1 MNMNMKK
8 KLTLLLSSLCLLG
21 LGNAQDNQVAVRQ
34 YPFQNPALSL
44 DARIDDVVSRLSL
57 DEKILQMMNDAPAV
71 DRLGIP
77 AYNWWSE
84 GAHGVA
90 RFGNV
95 TVFPQPIAMA
105 ATFDPALTEKIA
117 SAIGDEA
124 RAKFNAA
131 VKNNNRTQ
139 YGGLTFWAPNINI
152 FRDPRWGRG
161 METWGEDPFLT
172 GTMGAAF
179 VRGLQGDDPRF
190 LKAAACAKHYAVHS
204 GPEGKR
210 HVFDAEPS
218 KKDFFETYLPA
229 FRMLV
234 QDAHVEA
241 IMCAYNRTYSEP
253 CCGSKYMLTDILRDK
268 WGFRGHI
275 VTDCDAVQDI
285 YESQHLAKDAAE
297 ASAMAVKAG
306 VNLNCG
312 NSFKSLK
319 EAVERGLI
327 AEADIDKNLK
337 ILFRTRFKLGLLDPQ
352 DAVPFNKIGAEVVN
366 SPKHRQLAYQSALE
380 SIVLLKNNGVLPL
393 KNTVKQLFLVGPNAA
408 DVDVMLGNY
417 NGVSSSIITIMEG
430 LAGKVSQGTRFE
442 YRKGFLLDQDNKN
455 PINYAQYEA
464 NGAEVTIVAMG
475 ISPLFE
481 GEEGESLLSSVKSD
495 RVDLEIPKC
504 QIDFLKKIR
513 ENRTKPLIAVITG
526 GSPLNLAEVMNIA
539 DAVLFV
545 WYPGEE
551 GGNAIA
557 DVILGNASPSG
568 KLPITFPKS
577 VSQLPPYE
585 DYGMK
590 GRTYRYMEQ
599 EPLFPFGF
607 GLSYAKF
614 EFSDIK
620 VDQKEITASGSVHVS
635 ATVANKGAVESDEVV
650 QLYLTQQIA
659 GLQCPLYS
667 LKGFTRVHLK
677 AGESTKVDFTLNAE
691 KLMVVNNDGEQM
703 LVPGKVTITI
713 ADAAPSQRAAD
724 LGAATPVKTVVEIK

>member
-1 MNMNMKK
+1 
-8 KLTLLLSSLCLLG
+8 
-21 LGNAQDNQVAVRQ
+21 
-34 YPFQNPALSL
+34 
-44 DARIDDVVSRLSL
+44 
-57 DEKILQMMNDAPAV
+57 
-71 DRLGIP
+71 
-77 AYNWWSE
+77 
-84 GAHGVA
+84 
-90 RFGNV
+90 
-95 TVFPQPIAMA
+95 
-105 ATFDPALTEKIA
+105 
-117 SAIGDEA
+117 
-124 RAKFNAA
+124 
-131 VKNNNRTQ
+131 
-139 YGGLTFWAPNINI
+139 
-152 FRDPRWGRG
+152 
-161 METWGEDPFLT
+161 
-172 GTMGAAF
+172 
-179 VRGLQGDDPRF
+179 
-190 LKAAACAKHYAVHS
+190 
-204 GPEGKR
+204 
-210 HVFDAEPS
+210 
-218 KKDFFETYLPA
+218 
-229 FRMLV
+229 
-234 QDAHVEA
+234 
-241 IMCAYNRTYSEP
+241 
-253 CCGSKYMLTDILRDK
+253 
-268 WGFRGHI
+268 
-275 VTDCDAVQDI
+275 
-285 YESQHLAKDAAE
+285 
-297 ASAMAVKAG
+297 
-306 VNLNCG
+306 
-312 NSFKSLK
+312 
-319 EAVERGLI
+319 
-327 AEADIDKNLK
+327 
-337 ILFRTRFKLGLLDPQ
+337 
-352 DAVPFNKIGAEVVN
+352 
-366 SPKHRQLAYQSALE
+366 
-380 SIVLLKNNGVLPL
+380 
-393 KNTVKQLFLVGPNAA
+393 
-408 DVDVMLGNY
+408 VMLGNY

-513 ENRTKPLIAVITG
+513 EKRTKPLIAVITG

-635 ATVANKGAVESDEVV
+635 ATVANKGAVASDEVV